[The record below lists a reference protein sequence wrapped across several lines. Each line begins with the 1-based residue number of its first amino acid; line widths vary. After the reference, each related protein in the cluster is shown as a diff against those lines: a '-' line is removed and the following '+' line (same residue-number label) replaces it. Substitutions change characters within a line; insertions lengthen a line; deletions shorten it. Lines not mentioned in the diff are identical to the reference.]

1 MVVNH
6 LAMKNRFSR
15 GPIPIPILVGAGI
28 GLLVTGLLYN
38 DTTSIDGDG
47 FVSILDCDDHGITPV
62 R

>member
-1 MVVNH
+1 
-6 LAMKNRFSR
+6 MKNRFSR